1 MKVTTMTTNNNNQNK
16 TAEQSCNSIAEFI
29 DEISPKITDGKY
41 LELMNNLK
49 NIFDKLT
56 TGQATRQDIIVIR
69 TIFVEAPRQPR
80 RQYEKRQVLTIEEK
94 IQAGYKHCR
103 FCDSYITSKHYAKHQ
118 RSQKCESITKIKKA
132 TSEAGK
138 VFTAHE
144 SRVAL
149 EQKNIDE
156 VKQDIIEVE
165 EPEEA
170 EERAKQER
178 QRRRRE
184 ARREAERVEEL
195 GRALRGQ
202 PTPRRIVRSSGSRDV
217 VKSDS
222 E

>member
-1 MKVTTMTTNNNNQNK
+1 MTTNTNNQNK
-16 TAEQSCNSIAEFI
+16 TAEQACKSVGETI
-29 DEISPKITDGKY
+29 DEISPKITDGQY
-41 LELMNNLK
+41 LQLMNDLK
-49 NIFDKLT
+49 IIFDKLT
-56 TGQATRQDIIVIR
+56 NGQATRTDVVYIR
-69 TIFVEAPRQPR
+69 TVFVEAPTPAR
-80 RQYEKRQVLTIEEK
+80 RQYEKRPVLTIEEK
-94 IQAGYKHCR
+94 IKAGYKHCR

-138 VFTAHE
+138 VFTAHA

-149 EQKNIDE
+149 EQKDIDE
-156 VKQDIIEVE
+156 VKQDILEVE

-178 QRRRRE
+178 RRQRRE
-184 ARREAERVEEL
+184 ARRAEEL
-195 GRALRGQ
+195 RRAVRGE